1 MIAYLGIGTNI
12 GDRLHNLIDAV
23 ESLNLLPL
31 TKVVEVSNVYETE
44 PVGFADQNDFLNIVV
59 CVSTELTAHN
69 LLGAALGIEAG
80 MGRVRTIKNG
90 PRIIDVDLLMYGNE
104 EYDTKTLILPHPR
117 MLERNFVLK
126 PLLDL
131 DLDLEKSYYSK
142 ERLEKLLTDDGVS
155 FYCDNKCFIT
165 DEI

>member
-12 GDRLHNLIDAV
+12 GDRLQNLIDAV
-23 ESLNLLPL
+23 NALSLLPL
-31 TKVVEVSNVYETE
+31 TEVVEVSNVYETE
-44 PVGFADQNDFLNIVV
+44 PVGFADQNYFLNMVV
-59 CVSTELTAHN
+59 SVSTELTAHN

-104 EYDTKTLILPHPR
+104 EYNTKTLILPHPR

-131 DLDLEKSYYSK
+131 DLEKSFYFREK
-142 ERLEKLLTDDGVS
+142 LEKLITDDGVS
-155 FYCDNKCFIT
+155 YYCDNKCF
-165 DEI
+165 EI

>member
-12 GDRLHNLIDAV
+12 GDRLQNLIDTIDA
-23 ESLNLLPL
+23 LNLLPL
-31 TKVVEVSNVYETE
+31 TKVVEISNVYETE

-59 CVSTELTAHN
+59 SVSTELTAHN

-90 PRIIDVDLLMYGNE
+90 PRIIDVDLLMYDNE
-104 EYDTKTLILPHPR
+104 EYNTKTLILPHPR

-131 DLDLEKSYYSK
+131 DLNNSYYSREK
-142 ERLEKLLTDDGVS
+142 LEKLLTDDGVS
-155 FYCDNKCFIT
+155 IYCDNKCFNI
-165 DEI
+165 

>member
-12 GDRLHNLIDAV
+12 GDRLQNLIDTIDV
-23 ESLNLLPL
+23 LNLLPL
-31 TKVVEVSNVYETE
+31 TKVVEISNVYETE

-59 CVSTELTAHN
+59 SVSTELTAHN

-90 PRIIDVDLLMYGNE
+90 PRIIDVDLLMYDNE
-104 EYDTKTLILPHPR
+104 EYNTKTLILPHPR

-131 DLDLEKSYYSK
+131 DLNNSYYSREK
-142 ERLEKLLTDDGVS
+142 LEKLLTDDGVS
-155 FYCDNKCFIT
+155 IYCDNKCFNI
-165 DEI
+165 

>member
-12 GDRLHNLIDAV
+12 GDRIQNLIDVVDA
-23 ESLNLLPL
+23 LNLLPL

-44 PVGFADQNDFLNIVV
+44 PVGFADQNDFLNIVIS
-59 CVSTELTAHN
+59 VSTDLTAQN

-104 EYDTKTLILPHPR
+104 VYNTKTLVLPHPR

-131 DLDLEKSYYSK
+131 DLIESYYSREK
-142 ERLEKLLTDDGVS
+142 LEKLLTDDGVS
-155 FYCDNKCFIT
+155 IYCDNKCFKN
-165 DEI
+165 

>member
-12 GDRLHNLIDAV
+12 GNRLQNLIDAV
-23 ESLNLLPL
+23 EALSLLPL

-44 PVGFADQNDFLNIVV
+44 PVGFSDQSDFLNIVV
-59 CVSTELTAHN
+59 SVSTELTAHN

-90 PRIIDVDLLMYGNE
+90 PRIIDVDLLMYGIE
-104 EYDTKTLILPHPR
+104 EHKTKTLMLPHPR

-131 DLDLEKSYYSK
+131 DLEKSYYSK
-142 ERLEKLLTDDGVS
+142 EKLEKILTNDGVS
-155 FYCDNKCFIT
+155 FYCDNKCFNI

>member
-12 GDRLHNLIDAV
+12 GDRLQNLIDTIDA
-23 ESLNLLPL
+23 LNLLPL
-31 TKVVEVSNVYETE
+31 TKVVEISNVYETE

-59 CVSTELTAHN
+59 SVSTELTSHN

-90 PRIIDVDLLMYGNE
+90 PRIIDVDLLMYDNE
-104 EYDTKTLILPHPR
+104 EYNTKTLILPHPR

-131 DLDLEKSYYSK
+131 DLNNSYYSREK
-142 ERLEKLLTDDGVS
+142 LEKLLTDDGVS
-155 FYCDNKCFIT
+155 IYCDNKCFNI
-165 DEI
+165 

>member
-12 GDRLHNLIDAV
+12 GDRLQNLIDAV
-23 ESLNLLPL
+23 EALNLLPM

-44 PVGFADQNDFLNIVV
+44 PVGYDNQNDFLNIVV
-59 CVSTELTAHN
+59 SVSTELTAHN

-90 PRIIDVDLLMYGNE
+90 PRVIDIDLLLYGNE
-104 EYDTKTLILPHPR
+104 KYNTLTLVLPHPR

-126 PLLDL
+126 PLLDIRSDSEIYSTDYL
-131 DLDLEKSYYSK
+131 KSLMSN
-142 ERLEKLLTDDGVS
+142 DGVKL
-155 FYCDNKCFIT
+155 FCDNKCFKIN
-165 DEI
+165 

>member
-12 GDRLHNLIDAV
+12 GDRLQNLIDAV
-23 ESLNLLPL
+23 NALNLLPL
-31 TKVVEVSNVYETE
+31 TNVIQVSNVYETD
-44 PVGFADQNDFLNIVV
+44 PVGYADQDDFLNIAVS
-59 CVSTELTAHN
+59 VSTELPSQN

-90 PRIIDVDLLMYGNE
+90 PRIVDVDLLMYENE
-104 EYDTKTLILPHPR
+104 EINTNILVLPHPR

-131 DLDLEKSYYSK
+131 KLNNAFYSK
-142 ERLEKLLTDDGVS
+142 EIISNALTDDGVR
-155 FYCDNKCFIT
+155 FYCDNKSFNL
-165 DEI
+165 

>member
-12 GDRLHNLIDAV
+12 GDRLQNLIDAV
-23 ESLNLLPL
+23 EALSLLPL

-44 PVGFADQNDFLNIVV
+44 PVGFAKQSDFLNIVV
-59 CVSTELTAHN
+59 SVSTELTAHN
-69 LLGAALGIEAG
+69 LLGAALGVEAG

-90 PRIIDVDLLMYGNE
+90 PRIIDVDLLMYGSE
-104 EYDTKTLILPHPR
+104 EYKTKTLMLPHPR

-131 DLDLEKSYYSK
+131 DLEKSYYSK
-142 ERLEKLLTDDGVS
+142 EKLGKILTKDGVS
-155 FYCDNKCFIT
+155 FYCDNKCFNT

>member
-12 GDRLHNLIDAV
+12 GDHLQNLIDAV

-31 TKVVEVSNVYETE
+31 TKVVEVSNVYETK
-44 PVGFADQNDFLNIVV
+44 PVGFADQSDFLNIVV

-90 PRIIDVDLLMYGNE
+90 PRIIDIDLLMYGNE

-131 DLDLEKSYYSK
+131 DLEKSYYSK
-142 ERLEKLLTDDGVS
+142 ERLEKLLTNDGVS